1 MHLKWSVYIYVIQ
14 TQYKIVLV
22 EMILQTFKIK
32 TEDFLSPQF
41 IPKAFVNDKVV
52 FDAKLTLNDQVSTFN
67 LGGKGGYVHTSRR
80 K

>member
-1 MHLKWSVYIYVIQ
+1 MFIFVIQ
-14 TQYKIVLV
+14 TQYRIVLV
-22 EMILQTFKIK
+22 EIILQTFQIK

-41 IPKAFVNDKVV
+41 IPKTFVNDKVV

-67 LGGKGGYVHTSRR
+67 LGGKGSYVHTSRH